1 MFVFWIEIFGLTKKI
16 NQFSTTFKNYPRI
29 ILNRSW
35 INYFNYKI
43 MEKKIDNPDNDKE
56 IE

>member
-43 MEKKIDNPDNDKE
+43 MEKKFDNPDNDKE